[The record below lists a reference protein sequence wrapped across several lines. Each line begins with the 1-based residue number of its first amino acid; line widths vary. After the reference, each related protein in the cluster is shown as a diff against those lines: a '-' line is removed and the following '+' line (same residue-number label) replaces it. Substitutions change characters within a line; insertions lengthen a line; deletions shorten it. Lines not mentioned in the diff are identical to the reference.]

1 MPKKIDELKV
11 KIFADG
17 AEKDGM
23 VALAKEP
30 FVKGLTTNPTLMRKA
45 GVTNYSAFAKE
56 ILALVKDKPISFEVF
71 SDEFNEMERQAKII
85 SSWAPN
91 VYVKIP
97 VTNTKGESSVGLIK
111 KLSTGGVK
119 LNVTAIL
126 TLLQVEA
133 VVEALDPEK
142 PAIISVF
149 AGRIADT
156 GVDPMPLMKKA
167 VEMTAPYPKFELLWA
182 STRELYN
189 IYQAEEVGA
198 HIITVTH
205 DILKKLAM
213 VGYDHHALSI
223 ETVKMFYE
231 DGQKVGYTLYES

>member
-1 MPKKIDELKV
+1 MPKKVEELRV

-17 AEKDGM
+17 AERDGM
-23 VALAKEP
+23 VALSREP
-30 FVKGLTTNPTLMRKA
+30 FIKGFTTNPTLMRKA
-45 GVTNYSAFAKE
+45 GVTDYTAFAKD
-56 ILALVKDKPISFEVF
+56 ILSAIKDKPISFEVF
-71 SDEFNEMERQAKII
+71 SDDFREMERQAKII
-85 SSWAPN
+85 AAWAHN

-97 VTNTKGESSVGLIK
+97 VTNTKGESSAELIQ
-111 KLSTGGVK
+111 KLSGSGVK
-119 LNVTAIL
+119 LNVTAVL
-126 TLLQVEA
+126 TVPQVET
-133 VVEALDPEK
+133 VVKVLDPGK

-156 GVDPMPLMKKA
+156 GVDPMPIMKAAKQI
-167 VEMTAPYPKFELLWA
+167 TAKYPNFELLWA
-182 STRELYN
+182 SCRELFN

-198 HIITVTH
+198 DIVTVTH